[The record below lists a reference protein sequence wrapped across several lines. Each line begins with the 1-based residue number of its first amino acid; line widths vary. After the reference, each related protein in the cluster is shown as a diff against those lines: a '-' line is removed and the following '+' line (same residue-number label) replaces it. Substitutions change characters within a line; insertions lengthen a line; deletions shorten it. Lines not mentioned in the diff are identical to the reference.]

1 MVPIP
6 RLGGRL
12 DWCTAVASDD
22 GLCCLGSIFGLRCV
36 VRVQLLDVKT
46 ATTLMHVDSANG
58 TFNLNILGSVPFLR
72 IQLSV
77 SPHVGRI
84 NKHHAVVFGTEMSS
98 IVRGVHKCLPS
109 WIESETCLVQLI
121 IKGRIHNL
129 VIVLT
134 NALPV

>member
-1 MVPIP
+1 
-6 RLGGRL
+6 
-12 DWCTAVASDD
+12 
-22 GLCCLGSIFGLRCV
+22 
-36 VRVQLLDVKT
+36 
-46 ATTLMHVDSANG
+46 MHVDSANG

-84 NKHHAVVFGTEMSS
+84 NKHHGVVFGTEMSS

-109 WIESETCLVQLI
+109 WIESKACLVQLI